1 MEHYFF
7 LLNQPAIQFMLK
19 VFDYLQKR
27 QWFPLSDSSTTA
39 CKFRSQLFIWL
50 WVKKINS
57 QPALLWYRSNS
68 CEERSLSTT
77 PVFTISSTFNLTRHF
92 PCTSFHTYRRRESRS
107 LPLMSVAQSFE
118 LTRFCASQCKS
129 LYFHWTTDMYLC
141 STLYNCKKGL
151 QPLPLSH
158 YRRHLPHD
166 SQGHLTSAK
175 YWFRNRI
182 SWMRL
187 FFLFK

>member
-1 MEHYFF
+1 MVSIVWQQHNCMQVQITVIYLTMSEK
-7 LLNQPAIQFMLK
+7 NQPSA
-19 VFDYLQKR
+19 
-27 QWFPLSDSSTTA
+27 STTVVQI
-39 CKFRSQLFIWL
+39 QLMWR
-50 WVKKINS
+50 KKLINNPS
-57 QPALLWYRSNS
+57 VHNQ
-68 CEERSLSTT
+68 
-77 PVFTISSTFNLTRHF
+77 FNFQLNHF

-141 STLYNCKKGL
+141 STLCNCKKGL

-166 SQGHLTSAK
+166 SQGHPTSAK